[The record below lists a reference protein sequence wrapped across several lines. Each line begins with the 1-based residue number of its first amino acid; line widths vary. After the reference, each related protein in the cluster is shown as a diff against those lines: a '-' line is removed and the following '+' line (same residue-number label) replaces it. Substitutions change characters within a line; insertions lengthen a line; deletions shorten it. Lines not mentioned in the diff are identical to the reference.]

1 MNSVFMSNVLQNL
14 KYRLVYGFFWLL
26 SLLPMAVLYVI
37 SDFIYLIVY
46 YVVRYRRNVVRQNI
60 AGSFPDKDKAYVTEV
75 ERGFYHFFCDYIV
88 ENIKLFSMSKKE
100 MMKRMTFS
108 GLDDAR
114 QRFENGK
121 DFLFLYLG
129 HYGNWEWIASLQYWM
144 PYAHCTQIYHPLYNK
159 IADKIFIDLREQY
172 GGECIPMKKT
182 LRRILQMKKEGLKVV
197 VGFISDQLPK
207 WNSIHHFTHFL
218 NRETAVFTGTEEISK
233 KIGAMVYYGRMTRP
247 KRGYYHCDL
256 ILMTDSPEQF
266 EDFDLTDMYMRM
278 LETDIVENPAIW
290 LWSHKR
296 WRRTKERWL
305 ERQKAGLHNG

>member
-1 MNSVFMSNVLQNL
+1 
-14 KYRLVYGFFWLL
+14 
-26 SLLPMAVLYVI
+26 
-37 SDFIYLIVY
+37 
-46 YVVRYRRNVVRQNI
+46 
-60 AGSFPDKDKAYVTEV
+60 
-75 ERGFYHFFCDYIV
+75 
-88 ENIKLFSMSKKE
+88 
-100 MMKRMTFS
+100 
-108 GLDDAR
+108 
-114 QRFENGK
+114 
-121 DFLFLYLG
+121 
-129 HYGNWEWIASLQYWM
+129 
-144 PYAHCTQIYHPLYNK
+144 
-159 IADKIFIDLREQY
+159 
-172 GGECIPMKKT
+172 MKKT

-278 LETDIVENPAIW
+278 LEADIVENPAIW